1 MGGHTMTGRL
11 FRASVA
17 VAVGVMALSILLFL
31 GVLYQYFTDR
41 MMDNLATEAAL
52 VSQGVELQGEDYMD
66 GLWTESRITW
76 VAEDGTV
83 LYDSV
88 TDPATM
94 ENHGDREEIRE
105 AMDGLTGTARR
116 YSTTLSQQTLYATQ
130 RLEDGSVIRVA
141 GAQSTVWVLLLA
153 MVQPVLIILVLA
165 LLLSALIARRL
176 ARRIIQPISD
186 LDLEHP
192 EACDAYDE
200 LAPLLGRLRRQQETI
215 RSQLAALRQRQ
226 QEFTALT
233 ENMSEGFLLLDGQ
246 GHVLSHN
253 TGALRLL
260 NAEEP
265 AGEVNALVLNRS
277 EAFRR
282 GVEELLEGR
291 QSRQMLKI
299 NGRFCQM
306 LANPVMEEGKTAG
319 GVIVLLDVTESERR
333 EELRREFTA
342 NVSHEL
348 KTPLTSISGI
358 AEIMKNGIV
367 KGQDV
372 PGFAADIYQEA
383 QRLIALVEDIIR
395 LSQLDEGAGGLEP
408 EPVELLSL
416 AGEVATRLGDA
427 ARQNQVALSVGGSA
441 VEVTGLRRVL
451 DEILYNL
458 CENAIKYN
466 RPGGKVIV
474 EVSPSH
480 EGARV
485 TVSDTGIGIP
495 AQDCSRVFE
504 RFYRVDKSHS
514 RAIGGTGLGLS
525 IVKHG
530 VQLHGGEIR
539 LDSREG
545 EGTTVTLDLPAR
557 MGEHV
562 PARMGEHVTC
572 GE

>member
-1 MGGHTMTGRL
+1 MDENRIQRIKQRYGIVGRSEALDRALEIALKIAPVDLSVLITGENGVGKEIFPRIIHDASARRSKKYFAVNCGAIPEGTIDSELFGHEKGAFTGAIGERDGYFGAASGGTLFLDEVGELPLPTQARLLRVLETGEYIRVGSSEVRKTDVRIVAATNVDMARAVAEGRFREDLFYRLNSIPIAIPPLRERGEDIVLL
-11 FRASVA
+11 FRKF
-17 VAVGVMALSILLFL
+17 ALEMSEKYKMPPLRL
-31 GVLYQYFTDR
+31 TD
-41 MMDNLATEAAL
+41 EA
-52 VSQGVELQGEDYMD
+52 G
-66 GLWTESRITW
+66 
-76 VAEDGTV
+76 
-83 LYDSV
+83 
-88 TDPATM
+88 
-94 ENHGDREEIRE
+94 
-105 AMDGLTGTARR
+105 
-116 YSTTLSQQTLYATQ
+116 
-130 RLEDGSVIRVA
+130 
-141 GAQSTVWVLLLA
+141 
-153 MVQPVLIILVLA
+153 
-165 LLLSALIARRL
+165 RRL
-176 ARRIIQPISD
+176 V
-186 LDLEHP
+186 
-192 EACDAYDE
+192 AYSW
-200 LAPLLGRLRRQQETI
+200 PGNVRQ
-215 RSQLAALRQRQ
+215 LKN
-226 QEFTALT
+226 LT

-253 TGALRLL
+253 SGALRLL

-265 AGEVNALVLNRS
+265 TGEVNALVLNRS

-441 VEVTGLRRVL
+441 VEVSVVRMVL
-451 DEILYNL
+451 DDILYYL
-458 CENAIKYN
+458 CEN
-466 RPGGKVIV
+466 
-474 EVSPSH
+474 
-480 EGARV
+480 
-485 TVSDTGIGIP
+485 
-495 AQDCSRVFE
+495 
-504 RFYRVDKSHS
+504 
-514 RAIGGTGLGLS
+514 S
-525 IVKHG
+525 I
-530 VQLHGGEIR
+530 
-539 LDSREG
+539 
-545 EGTTVTLDLPAR
+545 
-557 MGEHV
+557 
-562 PARMGEHVTC
+562 
-572 GE
+572 